1 MEASESI
8 SDPEL
13 LQGLPDDVK
22 QGMREL
28 LDEAKQD
35 IEENLR
41 SIRYE
46 TDARGEDPRV
56 ARYGAVESARRAE
69 GR

>member
-8 SDPEL
+8 SLPER
-13 LQGLPDDVK
+13 LQGMPDDVK
-22 QGMREL
+22 HEMREL

-46 TDARGEDPRV
+46 TDAREDPRV
-56 ARYGAVESARRAE
+56 ARDGGVESARRAE